1 MKRTRK
7 KTTKQETLQQPTVA
21 ITMTAED
28 KAAAE
33 KKAAEEKAAEKKVAE
48 EKAAAEKKAAE
59 EKAAEEKAA
68 AEKKAAEEKAAAE
81 KAAAIAAAEKEAAL
95 REAEAAK
102 KAREDAIEATY
113 RKRFDRHFEE
123 LRWLY
128 MELYGNS
135 SMFAELCDNMKRFYM
150 ERNTDLRAS
159 DASREKR
166 PDWYKQNDMM
176 GMMFYIDNFA
186 GNMKGVQE
194 KLDYVEQCGVNYIH
208 LMPFLDTPEGR
219 SDGGYAVS
227 DFRKVQEKLGTMED
241 LEHLTAACH
250 EKDINVCMDFVMNHT
265 SEDHEWAK
273 RARQGD
279 GEYMSRYFF
288 FDNWDIPAK
297 YEQTVPQ
304 VFPTTAPGNFT
315 WLPDAG
321 HFVMTSFYP
330 YQWDLNYRNPR
341 VFNEM
346 MYNFLFLAN
355 KGIDIVRID
364 AVPYIWKELGTTCR
378 NLQQVHTIVRMMRM
392 IGEIVC
398 PGILLLGEVV
408 MEPEKVVP
416 YFGTVEK
423 PECHMLYN
431 VTTMATT
438 WHTVATRDVSLL
450 KKQLDIVDSLP
461 KDYVFLN
468 YLRCHDDIGWGLD
481 YATLEQ
487 EGMMER
493 SHKQYLNDYFQGY
506 AGNSTSRGELYNAD
520 PVTGDARF
528 CGTTASMCGIEK
540 AGFEQNPVAMDL
552 AIRKDLML
560 HAYMFM
566 QSGIPVLYSGD
577 EIAQVNDYTYKDD
590 PNKVVDSRYIHRG
603 VMHWDLA
610 EKRND
615 PSTVEGKMFLGL
627 QKLEQIRKEEKAFVS
642 YADTWT
648 VETWE
653 KGVLCIGRFYDGEK
667 IYGLFNFSE
676 YDKTAWINENDGLY
690 VDLIS
695 GQKMKACGVNI
706 PAFGYYYLKKL

>member
-33 KKAAEEKAAEKKVAE
+33 KV
-48 EKAAAEKKAAE
+48 
-59 EKAAEEKAA
+59 
-68 AEKKAAEEKAAAE
+68 
-81 KAAAIAAAEKEAAL
+81 AAL
-95 REAEAAK
+95 REAEAAQ

-186 GNMKGVQE
+186 GNMKGVQK
-194 KLDYVEQCGVNYIH
+194 KLDYIEQCGVNYIH

-279 GEYMSRYFF
+279 GEYMGCYFF

-540 AGFEQNPVAMDL
+540 AGFEQDPAAMDL

-590 PNKVVDSRYIHRG
+590 PNKVADSRYIHRG

-610 EKRND
+610 KKRND
-615 PSTVEGKMFLGL
+615 LSTVEGKMFLGL

-676 YDKTAWINENDGLY
+676 YDKTAWINGNDGLY